1 MKGDLPVDA
10 CAYCHHV
17 KSQHVTMTGGACTF
31 RLYGEFRCVCPGYQP
46 LVTA

>member
-1 MKGDLPVDA
+1 MPRDIPADA
-10 CAYCHHV
+10 CAHCWHSKTTHV
-17 KSQHVTMTGGACTF
+17 QMAEGACTF